1 METSNEIV
9 YEGDTYE
16 GDEVHHH
23 HCFALDTMVVSGG
36 YSLPIQDATI
46 GMKLLT
52 SQGPSPFFLQ
62 GHADPDAK
70 TLMMQ
75 IDTLSNHSVKASFEH
90 YFPLVSGT
98 HMAAQRLSVGDELW
112 VHHE

>member
-1 METSNEIV
+1 M
-9 YEGDTYE
+9 G
-16 GDEVHHH
+16 
-23 HCFALDTMVVSGG
+23 
-36 YSLPIQDATI
+36 QDATI

-112 VHHE
+112 VHHEGSMVPSPIVSVQVVEATGLFNPYTVTGDIVV